1 MIRIAAIAV
10 FGLAFLNVSG
20 RWIAENALENSWS
33 SFQRVYKKA
42 YASAEEKTHRFVT
55 YCDEIEFA
63 RSILL
68 NSRQIWEENLSMIH
82 LHNLKADMNLR
93 SYRLAMNPFG
103 DMVIIEEICSQGTY
117 DHFFSADK
125 C

>member
-1 MIRIAAIAV
+1 
-10 FGLAFLNVSG
+10 
-20 RWIAENALENSWS
+20 
-33 SFQRVYKKA
+33 
-42 YASAEEKTHRFVT
+42 
-55 YCDEIEFA
+55 
-63 RSILL
+63 
-68 NSRQIWEENLSMIH
+68 MIH

-103 DMVIIEEICSQGTY
+103 DMVIIEETCSQGTY